1 MMDRWNVSIEPAI
14 EKEET
19 TIPAHKVLKVIEE
32 LFNEIFLCCWWIIC
46 IQIEIKSS

>member
-19 TIPAHKVLKVIEE
+19 AIPAHKVLKVIGME
-32 LFNEIFLCCWWIIC
+32 F
-46 IQIEIKSS
+46 